1 VITDLGPHPFDICNN
16 ILDMWPTKISC
27 RGRGY
32 RGGAGDEVA
41 FITAEHADGVN
52 ASIELSWLDLE
63 KHRDVTVVG
72 SEAVAR
78 LDCLDQKLVLQ
89 RPDKTETI
97 MAIPSNTL
105 REEIIHFAECIDRN
119 SESKPYANLSDGMLG
134 TGVVRL
140 LETAKRSLREERTVQ
155 VPLPESEE
163 LIAGESTRTVFRRLA
178 N

>member
-1 VITDLGPHPFDICNN
+1 MRDGIGRSDL
-16 ILDMWPTKISC
+16 
-27 RGRGY
+27 
-32 RGGAGDEVA
+32 E
-41 FITAEHADGVN
+41 AEHPDGVN

-63 KHRDVTVVG
+63 KHRDVTAVG

-78 LDCLDQKLVLQ
+78 LNCLDQKLILQ
-89 RPDKTETI
+89 KPDKTETI

-105 REEIIHFAECIDRN
+105 REEIIHFAGCVDSN

-163 LIAGESTRTVFRRLA
+163 LVAGESTGTVFRRLA